1 MDSVESVCSNRCV
14 SSNLKCVKMTGSA
27 GDLPSQIDPD
37 LSSVIPGLNPVEYE
51 GPLSGHHGHKE
62 VEPRATETIPH

>member
-1 MDSVESVCSNRCV
+1 
-14 SSNLKCVKMTGSA
+14 MTGSA